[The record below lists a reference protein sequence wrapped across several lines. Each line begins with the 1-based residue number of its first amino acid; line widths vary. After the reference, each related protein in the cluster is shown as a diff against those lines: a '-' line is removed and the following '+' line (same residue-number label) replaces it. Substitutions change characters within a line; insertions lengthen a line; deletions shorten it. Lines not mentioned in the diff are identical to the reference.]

1 MHDENS
7 TTITV
12 SQVFAGDTFI
22 KLTRHFPFLIAT
34 YTIIMIWSF
43 AESPSGSA
51 PSENSLPLTLE
62 TQEDPNLNNLTRTD
76 VNCDK
81 TGTCYDGESFFMNG
95 LSDESL
101 KWLGVLWK

>member
-1 MHDENS
+1 MKMHDENS
-7 TTITV
+7 TTVTV

-22 KLTRHFPFLIAT
+22 KLTQHFPFLITT
-34 YTIIMIWSF
+34 YAMMIWCF

-62 TQEDPNLNNLTRTD
+62 TQEDPSLNNLTRSD

-81 TGTCYDGESFFMNG
+81 TGTCYDGKLFFVEWLCLELFI
-95 LSDESL
+95 LS
-101 KWLGVLWK
+101 